1 MDQNDLPIEVVLHR
15 IGPCPICGKGQMLQG
30 SAGWT
35 CDYFKSIEDKC
46 TFTIFSSYSGYLL
59 NEEDAVALIK
69 DGRTMK
75 HNFVTQSGKGFVAR
89 LVLEDGKV
97 KVVGENRTLSVRC
110 PNCGGK
116 VKETQKG
123 YACEN
128 FFSED
133 DKKCLLYIPKAV
145 CERFISEAEV
155 LEVLEKG
162 RTEVLDGFYTQD
174 REFSAFLALHEDG
187 AVKLQGDICKCP
199 KCGGTLYCGSK
210 GFTCSNYSNPSVQCR
225 FVIWRNISGH
235 VMTID
240 EVRTLCRQKSTPVLI
255 FRTVEGVEY
264 SGRLVINNQW
274 QVKRS

>member
-1 MDQNDLPIEVVLHR
+1 MNQNDLPIEVKLHR

-35 CDYFKSIEDKC
+35 CDYFRTIEDKC
-46 TFTIFSSYSGYLL
+46 TFTIFGSYSGYQLT
-59 NEEDAVALIK
+59 EEDAVALIK

-89 LVLEDGKV
+89 LVLDEGKI
-97 KVVGENRTLSVRC
+97 KVVGENRTLSIRC

-128 FFSED
+128 FFAED
-133 DKKCLLYIPKAV
+133 ESHCPLYIPKAI

-162 RTEVLDGFYTQD
+162 RTEVLDGFHTQE
-174 REFSAFLALHEDG
+174 RNFSAFIAMQPDG
-187 AVKLQGDICKCP
+187 SCKLESAVCRCP
-199 KCGGTLYCGSK
+199 RCGGTLHSGSK
-210 GFTCSNYSNPSVQCR
+210 GYTCSNYSTPGVECR

-235 VMTID
+235 AMTID
-240 EVRTLCRQKSTPVLI
+240 EVKTLCTHKSTPVLV
-255 FRTVEGVEY
+255 FKTVEGVEY
-264 SGRLVINNQW
+264 SGRLIINDQW
-274 QVKRS
+274 QVKRI